1 MTAVDNRLTSDRSA
15 RHTSTVALG
24 ANRIGMVRTIRI
36 LFALAAWST
45 VALTGAAVAYVEGK
59 LFRGFIA
66 MVGVCVGQLTGQLME
81 VVENTVKKI
90 ESI

>member
-1 MTAVDNRLTSDRSA
+1 M
-15 RHTSTVALG
+15 
-24 ANRIGMVRTIRI
+24 NRISMVRTIRI